1 MAILAFRYQG
11 NGSQNFCVV
20 REITGLQI
28 DDKWKEKAELEI
40 YFQRMPFSF
49 TALASKSRNWT

>member
-1 MAILAFRYQG
+1 MAILAFSYQG

-28 DDKWKEKAELEI
+28 DDKWKEKAELT
-40 YFQRMPFSF
+40 SD
-49 TALASKSRNWT
+49 LLSKSAFRIYCPSF